1 MSRGK
6 ATRPGYAGMVKGQLR
21 LKTLWSTFIIALG
34 TLILTLSTF
43 VFALGL
49 TAVVLV
55 FKVSVGIDN
64 VRLCRA

>member
-1 MSRGK
+1 
-6 ATRPGYAGMVKGQLR
+6 MVKGQLR